1 MSDITSNGI
10 RYKDAAGDFKKLV
23 LKSSMV
29 DTVLAGEISGLRTE
43 VENLED
49 LLQGIKTYLGVS

>member
-10 RYKDAAGDFKKLV
+10 RYKDVAGDFKELV

-29 DTVLAGEISGLRTE
+29 DTVLTGEISGLRTE